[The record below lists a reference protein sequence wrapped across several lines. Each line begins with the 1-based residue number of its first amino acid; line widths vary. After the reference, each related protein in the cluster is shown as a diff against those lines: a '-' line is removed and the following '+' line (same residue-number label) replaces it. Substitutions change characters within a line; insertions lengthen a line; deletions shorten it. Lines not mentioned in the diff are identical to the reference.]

1 MATEVL
7 ELDVKTNIKG
17 VTKDVDDLGKS
28 LKSTNKQ
35 AEQLEPAAE
44 GGASGFKKVGLAVR
58 ALGAAIKAI
67 GIGLLISGFMALK
80 EAFMRNQKAADFL
93 KTTMTTVSVT
103 FNELVNIIVHMVE
116 WVQKNSE
123 QFEPYIKVMKGLIT
137 FGIEPLK
144 LAFNTT
150 EVAIRAFM
158 DGFMRLRKFLG
169 EKGLEESIENNMR
182 VIKNLQGQI
191 EESGK
196 NLVEA
201 GTDIYENFGEAN
213 DVMNKFFDELGGQV
227 KTIDLEKNWELAE
240 SLTEIE
246 KEAARALITF
256 DELNAQYLKDAEVQ
270 RQLRD
275 DISKTFA
282 ERLEANTKLGEILKE
297 QEELQ
302 RAQIQTSIDAAAI
315 AFEANAT
322 EANGNLLRQEKLR
335 LLQLEETLTGQA
347 SEQKTNQVALEKE
360 LLEAQREVIAAGKSD
375 RKKELDELENNY
387 LAQLDLARRAGESEV
402 AIKKQYERQKAAIIK
417 EGVTEQLDAYAN
429 LAGALGQLAGDN
441 KQLAIAEAIIATYTG
456 ATKALGATGTMIDWV
471 NAAAIIAAGFANVQ
485 KIMSTP
491 IPGGGGGGGGAPA
504 ASAQAPAPEMMSGS
518 FTLGS
523 GAPEV
528 EPARAYVV
536 SDDITNN
543 QNKLAIIRRRA
554 TI

>member
-17 VTKDVDDLGKS
+17 VTKDVEKLGKS
-28 LKSTNKQ
+28 VKKTAGE
-35 AEQLEPAAE
+35 AEKLDEATE
-44 GGASGFKKVGLAVR
+44 KGASGFKKVGVAAR

-67 GIGLLISGFMALK
+67 GIGLVIAAFVALK

-93 KTTMTTVSVT
+93 KTTMSTISIT

-116 WVQKNSE
+116 WVQKNSD
-123 QFEPYIKVMKGLIT
+123 QFEPYIKVMKGLVT

-169 EKGLEESIENNMR
+169 EKGLEDSIEENMR

-196 NLVEA
+196 KLVEA
-201 GTDIYENFGEAN
+201 GGDIYENFGEAN
-213 DVMNKFFDELGGQV
+213 DIMNKFFDELGGQV
-227 KTIDLEKNWELAE
+227 KTIDLKKNFELAE

-256 DELNAQYLKDAEVQ
+256 DELNAQFLKDAEVQ

-282 ERLEANTKLGEILKE
+282 ERLEANTKLSEILKE
-297 QEELQ
+297 QEKLQ

-360 LLEAQREVIAAGKSD
+360 LLEAQRELAAAGLSNKE
-375 RKKELDELENNY
+375 KELKELENNY
-387 LAQLDLARRAGESEV
+387 KIQLDLARRAGESDV
-402 AIKKQYERQKAAIIK
+402 ALKKEYERQKSAIVKAGI
-417 EGVTEQLDAYAN
+417 TEQLDAYAN
-429 LAGALGQLAGDN
+429 LAGALGQLAGEN
-441 KQLAIAEAIIATYTG
+441 KHLAIAEAIIATYTG
-456 ATKALGATGTMIDWV
+456 ATKALGATGTPIDWV
-471 NAAAIIAAGFANVQ
+471 NAAAIIAAGFANVR
-485 KIMSTP
+485 KIMQTDV
-491 IPGGGGGGGGAPA
+491 GDGGGGGGAPA
-504 ASAQAPAPEMMSGS
+504 MATPQAPAPEMMSGS
-518 FTLGS
+518 FTLGGS
-523 GAPEV
+523 EEI

>member
-17 VTKDVDDLGKS
+17 VTKDVEKLGKS
-28 LKSTNKQ
+28 VKKTAGE
-35 AEQLEPAAE
+35 AEKLDEATE
-44 GGASGFKKVGLAVR
+44 KGASGFKKVGVAAR

-123 QFEPYIKVMKGLIT
+123 QFEPYIKVMKGLVT

-169 EKGLEESIENNMR
+169 EKGLEDSIEENMR

-196 NLVEA
+196 KLVEA
-201 GTDIYENFGEAN
+201 GGDIYENFGEAN
-213 DVMNKFFDELGGQV
+213 DIMNKFFDELGGQV
-227 KTIDLEKNWELAE
+227 KTIDLKKNFELAE

-256 DELNAQYLKDAEVQ
+256 DELNAQFLKDAEVQ

-282 ERLEANTKLGEILKE
+282 ERLEANTKLSEILKE
-297 QEELQ
+297 QEKLQ

-360 LLEAQREVIAAGKSD
+360 LLEAQRELAAAGLSNKE
-375 RKKELDELENNY
+375 KELKELENNY
-387 LAQLDLARRAGESEV
+387 KIQLDLARRAGESDV
-402 AIKKQYERQKAAIIK
+402 ALKKEYERQKSAIVKAGI
-417 EGVTEQLDAYAN
+417 TEQLDAYAN
-429 LAGALGQLAGDN
+429 LAGALGQLAGEN
-441 KQLAIAEAIIATYTG
+441 KHLAIAEAIIATYTG
-456 ATKALGATGTMIDWV
+456 ATKALGATGTPIDWV
-471 NAAAIIAAGFANVQ
+471 NAAAIIAAGFANVR
-485 KIMSTP
+485 KIMQTDV
-491 IPGGGGGGGGAPA
+491 GDGGGGGGAPA
-504 ASAQAPAPEMMSGS
+504 MATPQAPAPEMMSGS
-518 FTLGS
+518 FTLGGS
-523 GAPEV
+523 EEI